1 MFSLTDVLGKVGD
14 IFTPVASLIDNVHT
28 SEEEKLKLKNSLVSL
43 QNEVTKGQMELL
55 SKAMDLEKKA
65 LEAQTAVLTA
75 EANSESWMAR
85 NWRPLTMLN
94 FVAVTTLHALG
105 IIEMEAEMS
114 ANYLSLVKL
123 GLVGYVGGRT
133 LEKIAPAISKS
144 LGK

>member
-75 EANSESWMAR
+75 EAGSQSWIAR

-94 FVAVTTLHALG
+94 FVIITTLHALG
-105 IIEMEAEMS
+105 LIDMNPEMS
-114 ANYLSLVKL
+114 GNYFDLVKL
-123 GLVGYVGGRT
+123 GLGGYVAGRS